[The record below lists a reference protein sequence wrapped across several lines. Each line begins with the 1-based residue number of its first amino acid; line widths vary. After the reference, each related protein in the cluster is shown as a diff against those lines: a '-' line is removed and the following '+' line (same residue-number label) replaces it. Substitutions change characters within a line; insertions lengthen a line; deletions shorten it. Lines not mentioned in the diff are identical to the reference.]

1 LAFAQE
7 EGNRE
12 RWETCVVKPGGVLA
26 KGGWV
31 SGVLPWVLGSGCA
44 IRLDESAAVMV
55 NVAVNGLSETVLWN
69 TEMVKKG
76 KELLAR
82 NGKRGG
88 AVSNDRRET

>member
-31 SGVLPWVLGSGCA
+31 GVVLPWVLGSGWT
-44 IRLDESAAVMV
+44 IRVDELAAVMV
-55 NVAVNGLSETVLWN
+55 DVVQWIE
-69 TEMVKKG
+69 
-76 KELLAR
+76 
-82 NGKRGG
+82 
-88 AVSNDRRET
+88 